1 MHMYVCVYPIC
12 TSTSS
17 IHIHIYIY
25 MYTYKR
31 KKDTEDM
38 VEEAEKYKAKD

>member
-1 MHMYVCVYPIC
+1 MCVFILYVLQQVEYIY
-12 TSTSS
+12 
-17 IHIHIYIY
+17 IYIY
-25 MYTYKR
+25 MYTYKS